1 MATHSSIL
9 AWRAPWTE
17 ELGGLWSV
25 RRLSTCGLQSARAL
39 KEMGCRFLLQGVFWT
54 QGLNLHLLC
63 LLHWQMDSL
72 LLSHERWRAVF
83 LFFFFFLD
91 HFKGYSHKEKT

>member
-1 MATHSSIL
+1 MDRG
-9 AWRAPWTE
+9 AWRS
-17 ELGGLWSV
+17 L
-25 RRLSTCGLQSARAL
+25 RRLSTCGLQSASAL

-72 LLSHERWRAVF
+72 LLSHER
-83 LFFFFFLD
+83 
-91 HFKGYSHKEKT
+91 

>member
-17 ELGGLWSV
+17 EPGGLWSV

-39 KEMGCRFLLQGVFWT
+39 KEMGCRFLLQGVFLT

-72 LLSHERWRAVF
+72 RVMRDGLLH
-83 LFFFFFLD
+83 FFKNC
-91 HFKGYSHKEKT
+91 FKGYSHKEKT